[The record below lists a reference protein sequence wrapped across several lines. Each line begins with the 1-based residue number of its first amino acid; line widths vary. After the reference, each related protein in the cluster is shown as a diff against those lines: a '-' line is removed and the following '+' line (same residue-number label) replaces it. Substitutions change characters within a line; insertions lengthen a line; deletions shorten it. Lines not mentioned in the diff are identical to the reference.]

1 MSANDGNHAL
11 NKLIAEVSGMTAEI
25 KHLAISFSDV
35 KDTFKESQKE
45 SKEELEKLKVKLDK
59 YIDKV
64 NDLEVNQGKVE
75 SLLSEVSKNQDRNKN
90 LVMTIIGAILVAAI
104 MGGLAFRMG
113 GA

>member
-1 MSANDGNHAL
+1 MPKVRERNDDQERAIEDYANKSHEAFKDRRRKQGR
-11 NKLIAEVSGMTAEI
+11 IC
-25 KHLAISFSDV
+25 ISLF
-35 KDTFKESQKE
+35 E
-45 SKEELEKLKVKLDK
+45 EELEKLKVKLDR

-104 MGGLAFRMG
+104 MGGLAFRLG